1 MGSNIGLI
9 IRREY
14 LSRIRKRSFIIMS
27 VLGPIIMAG
36 VIIFAFWSS
45 LEESEDQHILVIDD
59 SYPFFAD
66 LTGTSTVRLEVQQL
80 SLTKAEA
87 LLEASDFTGIL
98 YLPKNILA
106 NKSAE
111 LIFKKEPSFRVQR
124 QLEERLQ
131 QYLEISK
138 LKEFNV
144 SESDYR
150 RLKAPVTIST
160 FKYLGPNQ
168 ASEPADNL
176 PAIVGQIF
184 GVIIFFFILIYS
196 VSVMRGVVEEKTNRI
211 IEVMISSVRP
221 FQLMFGKIVGVG
233 AVGLTQFILWIV
245 LTFTIVSIGQAV
257 ILGDKY
263 LAGNQQPGAVTEM
276 LQEQMDAENA
286 MNLTKISSDDNLFNQ
301 IRRVNFPLMIGLFL
315 FYFLGGYLLY
325 SALMAAIGSA
335 VDTDTDTQQ
344 FVFPVT
350 FPLFL
355 AYFLSF
361 QIFSNPD
368 GPLAVWL
375 SIIPFTSPIIMM
387 IRIAHGIDGAD
398 LWQVYLSMGLLVLTF
413 LGAVWLSARIYRTGI
428 LMHGKKASL
437 KEIYK
442 WLTLR

>member
-1 MGSNIGLI
+1 MKSNIGLI

-27 VLGPIIMAG
+27 LLGPIIMAG

-45 LEESEDQHILVIDD
+45 LEESEDQHILVVDD

-80 SLTKAEA
+80 SLAKAEA
-87 LLEASDFTGIL
+87 LLEASDYTGIL

-111 LIFKKEPSFRVQR
+111 LIFKKKPSFRVQR

-168 ASEPADNL
+168 ASEPSDNL

-184 GVIIFFFILIYS
+184 GVLIFFFILIYS

-221 FQLMFGKIVGVG
+221 FQLMLGKIVGVG
-233 AVGLTQFILWIV
+233 AVGLTQFMLWIV
-245 LTFTIVSIGQAV
+245 LTFTIVTVGQAV

-263 LAGNQQPGAVTEM
+263 LAGNQQPGAVTEV

-301 IRRVNFPLMIGLFL
+301 IRRVNFPLMIALFL

-398 LWQVYLSMGLLVLTF
+398 LWQVYLSMGLLVMTF

-428 LMHGKKASL
+428 LMYGKKASL